1 MEMHNRRGH
10 FDGMA
15 SDPAPERYRVDRGNN
30 IDDHDST
37 EELDDEDDFNEI
49 EDLGVD
55 DGLDDEGLYEEELE
69 ETDSRNDG
77 SDRFRQSS
85 SHLEVIDL
93 SDVETDNIALT
104 PDNDEGFDMVWSDE
118 DAPDDDEGSDVICP
132 DEDAPAKEDEH
143 I

>member
-1 MEMHNRRGH
+1 M
-10 FDGMA
+10 
-15 SDPAPERYRVDRGNN
+15 DRGNN

-104 PDNDEGFDMVWSDE
+104 PDNDEEVESFDFLSLDSDPKILRRQV
-118 DAPDDDEGSDVICP
+118 A
-132 DEDAPAKEDEH
+132 ARNEH
-143 I
+143 IQKCKFSFISDS